1 MSVVVTMFRLCA
13 KREETQNVPC
23 GVQQPLKPLTN
34 GCEREREKKER
45 TMTRRPVAITTE
57 MALSC
62 LHLST

>member
-34 GCEREREKKER
+34 GCEREREKKREQ
-45 TMTRRPVAITTE
+45 
-57 MALSC
+57 
-62 LHLST
+62 